1 MQLNV
6 ITLFPQMVTDA
17 LSYGV
22 IGRAI
27 KQGLVHLSL
36 YNPRDYAENKH
47 NTVDDKP
54 FGGGSGM
61 VMMYDPLYR
70 AWEDI
75 KQSGESGPLLF
86 MSPQGQ
92 QLTQTMCVDW
102 SIMPALTLLCGRYEG
117 IDQRFLEGYVD
128 QEVSLGDYVIS
139 GGELAACVV
148 IDAVAR
154 QIKGVLGADDSAKT
168 DSFMLPTLAPA
179 QYTRSEI
186 LGQSG
191 VPQVLL
197 SGNHK
202 AIAEWRS
209 LQALEATKLKRP
221 DLIAGTSGD
230 LKVTHV
236 PIRIDNDENES

>member
-22 IGRAI
+22 VGRAI
-27 KQGLVHLSL
+27 KQGTIQLTT

-54 FGGGSGM
+54 FGGGAGM

-70 AWEDI
+70 TWEDM
-75 KQSGESGPLLF
+75 KKNLATGPLLF

-92 QLTQTMCVDW
+92 KLSQKMCNDW
-102 SIMPALTLLCGRYEG
+102 SQLPALTLLCGRYEG
-117 IDQRFLEGYVD
+117 VDQRFVD
-128 QEVSLGDYVIS
+128 AHVDEEVSLGDYVIS
-139 GGELAACVV
+139 GGELAASVV

-154 QIKGVLGADDSAKT
+154 QIKGVLGKEASAGT
-168 DSFMLPTLAPA
+168 DSFMESALAPP
-179 QYTRSEI
+179 QYTRSDL

-191 VPQVLL
+191 VPDVLL
-197 SGNHK
+197 SGNHQ

-209 LQALEATKLKRP
+209 QQSLLATERKRP
-221 DLIAGTSGD
+221 DLLAGTSGD
-230 LKVTHV
+230 
-236 PIRIDNDENES
+236 

>member
-27 KQGLVHLSL
+27 KQGVVTLSL
-36 YNPRDYAENKH
+36 FNPRDFADNKH
-47 NTVDDKP
+47 NSVDDKP
-54 FGGGSGM
+54 FGGGAGM
-61 VMMYDPLYR
+61 VMMYDPLLR
-70 AWEDI
+70 TWQDV
-75 KQSGESGPLLF
+75 KHKGPSGPLLF

-92 QLTQTMCVDW
+92 TLTQQMCNDW
-102 SIMPALTLLCGRYEG
+102 SELPVITLLCGRYEG
-117 IDQRFLEGYVD
+117 VDQRFVEGHVD
-128 QEVSLGDYVIS
+128 EEVSLGDYVIS
-139 GGELAACVV
+139 GGELAASII

-154 QIKGVLGADDSAKT
+154 QISGVLGAEDSAKT
-168 DSFMLPTLAPA
+168 DSFMTPLLAPP
-179 QYTRSEI
+179 QYTRSEL

-191 VPQVLL
+191 VPAVLL

-209 LQALEATKLKRP
+209 FQSITVTKQKRP
-221 DLIAGTSGD
+221 DLLAGTSGD
-230 LKVTHV
+230 
-236 PIRIDNDENES
+236 